1 LRLWQVSGTRKG
13 KTSEQLFFWYRE
25 KHMSLKKHLDNL
37 ESFRATNN
45 EEGIANACFK
55 IGDIYL
61 QKGKWD
67 EAKEYLR
74 EAKAICGKLGNENGC
89 ALTAIGLGDSY
100 RNTQNPETARSHYEQ
115 ALDFFKKQGDDR
127 NIANLMERLGELS
140 IEQGDLSRALE
151 AFSRARDICQ
161 NHSDRLGEAHF
172 NEKIA
177 LVYRNQEEL
186 KLAIDKFEEALGY
199 YEQHRVADR
208 LAFVLT
214 GLGELQ
220 YKVGQPKKAL
230 ERLGRA
236 LNLYQKLGARKPAE
250 LVAAEIAAI
259 EADLEEEKKGVDKR

>member
-1 LRLWQVSGTRKG
+1 
-13 KTSEQLFFWYRE
+13 
-25 KHMSLKKHLDNL
+25 MSLKKHLDDL

-61 QKGKWD
+61 QKKKWD

-74 EAKAICGKLGNENGC
+74 EAKAICGKLDNEEGC
-89 ALTAIGLGDSY
+89 ALTAIGLGDVY
-100 RNTQNPETARSHYEQ
+100 HNTQSPETARTHYKQ
-115 ALDFFKKQGDDR
+115 ALEFFEKQEDEGT
-127 NIANLMERLGELS
+127 IANLMSRLAELARER
-140 IEQGDLSRALE
+140 GDLSRALE
-151 AFSRARDICQ
+151 ALSRARDICRAHQ
-161 NHSDRLGEAHF
+161 DQLGEAHF
-172 NEKIA
+172 NERMA
-177 LVYRNQEEL
+177 LVYRDQDEFE
-186 KLAIDKFEEALGY
+186 LAIESFQKALTF

-220 YKVGQPKKAL
+220 YKAGQSKKAL
-230 ERLGRA
+230 ERLTQA

-259 EADLEEEKKGVDKR
+259 EAALEDKKKGME

>member
-1 LRLWQVSGTRKG
+1 M
-13 KTSEQLFFWYRE
+13 YRE
-25 KHMSLKKHLDNL
+25 KHMSLKKYLDDL

-61 QKGKWD
+61 HKGKWD

-74 EAKAICGKLGNENGC
+74 EAKAICGKLGSAEGC

-100 RNTQNPETARSHYEQ
+100 RNTQSPETARTHYEQ
-115 ALDFFKKQGDDR
+115 ALDFFEKQGDDK
-127 NIANLMERLGELS
+127 NIANLMERLGELARG
-140 IEQGDLSRALE
+140 QGDLSRALE

-161 NHSDRLGEAHF
+161 AHQDQLGEAHF
-172 NEKIA
+172 NERMA
-177 LVYRNQEEL
+177 LVYRDQDEFE
-186 KLAIDKFEEALGY
+186 LAIESFQKALAY

-208 LAFVLT
+208 LAFVVT

-220 YKVGQPKKAL
+220 YKVGQPQKAL
-230 ERLGRA
+230 ECLRQA

-250 LVAAEIAAI
+250 LVAAEIAAL
-259 EADLEEEKKGVDKR
+259 EAALEDKKKGIEKS